1 MEFEEKQMERHPTK
15 DNSKFEN
22 VTADNVTKQESL
34 SVGRVL
40 AACVDHSGVTT
51 RCYYQRGE
59 GVVPEMNRFEQ
70 VSNDG
75 H

>member
-1 MEFEEKQMERHPTK
+1 MERHPTK

-22 VTADNVTKQESL
+22 VTADNVTKQESI
-34 SVGRVL
+34 SVGCVL
-40 AACVDHSGVTT
+40 VACVDHSCVTT
-51 RCYYQRGE
+51 RCHYLWGE
-59 GVVPEMNRFEQ
+59 GVLPEMNKFEQ